1 MRQPSE
7 ATLIIANL
15 LPANLEFFRQPIAA
29 AQPAKKLSPSL
40 RSKVVISAAAKES
53 QGPQEKTSIYGSVST
68 ADVAASLKAI
78 LAEHEDG
85 SRVVLSPEEV
95 TFVETQ
101 EEGDRVKHLG
111 VFEIDIWLK
120 GAPDAV
126 RRTIKVSAQG

>member
-1 MRQPSE
+1 M
-7 ATLIIANL
+7 
-15 LPANLEFFRQPIAA
+15 
-29 AQPAKKLSPSL
+29 
-40 RSKVVISAAAKES
+40 
-53 QGPQEKTSIYGSVST
+53 
-68 ADVAASLKAI
+68 
-78 LAEHEDG
+78 AEHEDG